1 MTSSLDMTICRRCGE
16 PMAAVVSGGALPRYL
31 CRLCGDLGFAA
42 VLPSVGPAP
51 AGDVTQFI
59 TGTIEQV
66 GLNLDVSFAATR
78 SSRAASLCI
87 TRRPADPINSHST
100 ERNSC
105 NATVREQS
113 RVCSLPATG

>member
-66 GLNLDVSFAATR
+66 GLNLDVVVCR
-78 SSRAASLCI
+78 STIQPGGEPLHNPPPG
-87 TRRPADPINSHST
+87 RPD
-100 ERNSC
+100 
-105 NATVREQS
+105 Q
-113 RVCSLPATG
+113 LPLHRTQLLQRHCA